1 MFLIFAAELKL
12 IMEPKNKILF
22 GAEALFM
29 KYGFKSITMDDIS
42 RELGISKKTLY
53 QYFEDKNDLV
63 NQTITNHIQVDEQN
77 CCKILDGCFDP
88 IEYLFEISKSIT
100 SNHRK
105 VNVAVLFDLKK
116 YFKPAW
122 EKLENFKSDF
132 INKQMI
138 ENISK
143 GIELGLYRNDINI
156 ALTAKFYVHN
166 IDFMMKPELYQEIST
181 DFYFIHQEMIK
192 YFLRGICTDKGLK
205 KLNKILE
212 NQQK

>member
-1 MFLIFAAELKL
+1 
-12 IMEPKNKILF
+12 MESKHKILS

-63 NQTITNHIQVDEQN
+63 NQTIQAHIERDIAN
-77 CCKILDGCFDP
+77 CSKIGEGNYDP
-88 IEYLFEISKSIT
+88 IEFLFEISKSIT
-100 SNHRK
+100 ENHRK

-122 EKLENFKSDF
+122 DKLECFKSDF
-132 INKQMI
+132 IHEQML
-138 ENISK
+138 ENIRK
-143 GIELGLYRNDINI
+143 GKELSLYLDSINTE
-156 ALTAKFYVHN
+156 LTAKLYVHSVE
-166 IDFMMKPELYQEIST
+166 FMMRPELYQKISS

-212 NQQK
+212 TQNNK